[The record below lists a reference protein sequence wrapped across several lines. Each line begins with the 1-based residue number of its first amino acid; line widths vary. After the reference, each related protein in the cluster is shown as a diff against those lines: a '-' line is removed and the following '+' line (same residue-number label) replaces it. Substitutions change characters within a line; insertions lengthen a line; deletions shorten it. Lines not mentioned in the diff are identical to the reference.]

1 MVKVLINL
9 INFKPKGS
17 IVGLI
22 INDHVMPQ
30 RINMVGFYWIRPQL
44 SFKILIRLIG
54 PTSAILDIKDNFEIK
69 TMVKNIQT

>member
-1 MVKVLINL
+1 
-9 INFKPKGS
+9 
-17 IVGLI
+17 
-22 INDHVMPQ
+22 
-30 RINMVGFYWIRPQL
+30 MVGFYWIKSQL